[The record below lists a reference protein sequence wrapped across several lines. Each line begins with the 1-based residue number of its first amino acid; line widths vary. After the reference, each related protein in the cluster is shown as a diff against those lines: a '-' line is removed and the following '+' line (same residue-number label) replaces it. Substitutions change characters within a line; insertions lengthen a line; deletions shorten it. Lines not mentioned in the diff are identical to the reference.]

1 MFYLIDWLSFSIE
14 AKTREVRSSGEQL
27 KLIHQEL
34 WKLLG
39 DELLGVLGWNTA
51 EYGKG
56 RPPHAYS
63 LRVKRTGF
71 TVFVAPQHDR
81 IMCELSGTTCRI
93 LDDNGL
99 MNSILERTHGFMSR
113 LDLAVDILSGINP
126 KDFVEEG
133 YNGRFTSAGSYNSPS
148 GKTEYVGS
156 RKSDRYAR
164 VYRYNKPHDRE
175 KFLRVEMVMKR
186 KYAKL
191 YAQRLIQDGLKSA
204 IFNAGEEFGWQS
216 ILWDVPNAQA
226 SELQLGRR
234 ARSNDKTLRWLEEAV
249 VPAFLR
255 LVRSGGL
262 EDWED
267 WLADKIV
274 DRLRETE
281 YH

>member
-14 AKTREVRSSGEQL
+14 AKTKDMRSSGEQL
-27 KLIHQEL
+27 KIIDQEL
-34 WKLLG
+34 RKCLG
-39 DELLGVLGWNTA
+39 DELLGVLSWNTA

-56 RPPHAYS
+56 RPPHPYS

-81 IMCELSGTTCRI
+81 IMCELSGVTCRI
-93 LDDNGL
+93 LDEHDL
-99 MNSILERTHGFMSR
+99 ILSMLERTHGYMSR
-113 LDLAVDILSGINP
+113 LDLAVDILTAVEPS
-126 KDFVEEG
+126 KFVEDG

-164 VYRYNKPHDRE
+164 VYRYNKPHDRG

-191 YAQRLIQDGLKSA
+191 YAQRLIQEGMKSA
-204 IFNAGEEFGWQS
+204 IFHAGEEFGWQS
-216 ILWDVPNAQA
+216 ILWDVPSAQA
-226 SELQLGRR
+226 SELKLGRR
-234 ARSNDKTLRWLEEAV
+234 ARTHDKTLRWLEEAV

-262 EDWED
+262 DEWED
-267 WLADKIV
+267 WLVENIV
-274 DRLRETE
+274 DVLRQSE
-281 YH
+281 

>member
-1 MFYLIDWLSFSIE
+1 MFYLIDWLAFSIE
-14 AKTREVRSSGEQL
+14 AKIKDLREGGAQLNAIHRALMECLGEQ
-27 KLIHQEL
+27 H
-34 WKLLG
+34 
-39 DELLGVLGWNTA
+39 LGVLGWNTL

-56 RPPHAYS
+56 RPPHQYS
-63 LRVKRTGF
+63 LRVKATGF

-81 IMCELSGTTCRI
+81 ILVELSGTTCRI
-93 LDDNGL
+93 IDEYGL
-99 MNSILERTHGFMSR
+99 MADLLERTHQFMSR
-113 LDLAVDILSGINP
+113 LDLAVDILTDSKP
-126 KDFVEEG
+126 SEFVLAG

-148 GKTEYVGS
+148 GQTEYVGS

-186 KYAKL
+186 RYAKL
-191 YAQRLIQDGLKSA
+191 YAQRLIQDGMKSA

-216 ILWDVPNAQA
+216 MLWDVPSSQP
-226 SELQLGRR
+226 SEIKMGRR
-234 ARSNDKTLRWLEEAV
+234 ARSDDKTLRWLEQAV

-267 WLADKIV
+267 WLVTNIV
-274 DRLRETE
+274 AVLKKSE
-281 YH
+281 